1 MLWTMLLGN
10 KSYAA
15 EKPVYSPLNGATFVR
30 KCICRLSSL
39 WVAPMKKLP
48 NLLYQLF
55 CYWIYK
61 CNCYKK
67 IKKTKEEKSTNHK
80 CPYFL
85 CYFLHRNKHTG
96 SKELVHR
103 IFTACIRKDRLSSS
117 CHYVSKVEVCQIL
130 EYPFQRSGGMILG
143 TGDAAK
149 RKQDELN
156 VSVHKAA
163 E

>member
-1 MLWTMLLGN
+1 MQLLQPQM
-10 KSYAA
+10 S
-15 EKPVYSPLNGATFVR
+15 LLFV
-30 KCICRLSSL
+30 L
-39 WVAPMKKLP
+39 
-48 NLLYQLF
+48 
-55 CYWIYK
+55 
-61 CNCYKK
+61 
-67 IKKTKEEKSTNHK
+67 
-80 CPYFL
+80 
-85 CYFLHRNKHTG
+85 FLHRNKHTG
-96 SKELVHR
+96 SKEVVHR

-156 VSVHKAA
+156 VSVHQAA

>member
-1 MLWTMLLGN
+1 MGCAHEKNCQIFST
-10 KSYAA
+10 SYFAIESTNA
-15 EKPVYSPLNGATFVR
+15 IVT
-30 KCICRLSSL
+30 
-39 WVAPMKKLP
+39 
-48 NLLYQLF
+48 
-55 CYWIYK
+55 
-61 CNCYKK
+61 KK

-85 CYFLHRNKHTG
+85 CYFLHWNKHTG

>member
-1 MLWTMLLGN
+1 MGCAHEKNCQIFST
-10 KSYAA
+10 SYFAIESTNA
-15 EKPVYSPLNGATFVR
+15 IVT
-30 KCICRLSSL
+30 
-39 WVAPMKKLP
+39 KKLKRQKKKNQP
-48 NLLYQLF
+48 TTNVLTF
-55 CYWIYK
+55 CAI
-61 CNCYKK
+61 
-67 IKKTKEEKSTNHK
+67 
-80 CPYFL
+80 
-85 CYFLHRNKHTG
+85 FLHWNKHTG